1 MFFCYNFKSLLK
13 EMKVISMNNIKQ
25 AFNQA
30 NSAQQYNLIKD
41 KFTGF
46 EGYSMPMSFRKL
58 IQVQLSANT
67 VTLQP
72 PLGDNRSRHIK
83 AFMAGTVGAA
93 FTAVA
98 RIIRIAVFTVFLLPA
113 VLVRFATATRYGFEG
128 AVPELLRKYCEEWVD
143 LAVTAGSIPLGL
155 AKTIKPT
162 AFFKQTNQLTEYYL
176 QRTDRRI
183 AFNERE
189 LTAQTAYRNQVAQAA
204 AIRTQRLAS
213 A

>member
-1 MFFCYNFKSLLK
+1 
-13 EMKVISMNNIKQ
+13 MNNIQ
-25 AFNQA
+25 QRFNQA
-30 NSAQQYNLIKD
+30 SSAQQYNLIKD
-41 KFTGF
+41 TFTGF
-46 EGYSMPMSFRKL
+46 EGHSMPMSFRKL

-67 VTLQP
+67 VTEAA

-128 AVPELLRKYCEEWVD
+128 AVPELLKKYREEWAD

-155 AKTIKPT
+155 AKTMNPT
-162 AFFKQTNQLTEYYL
+162 AFSEQTDQLTEYYL

-183 AFNERE
+183 AFAAEE
-189 LTAQTAYRNQVAQAA
+189 LKAQRAYQAQVGAAA
-204 AIRTQRLAS
+204 AIRNQRLAP